1 MKLFISNDLGY
12 DFDKSRLLS
21 EFVLFCAEHLPIE
34 EDFKVFVVNNRKP
47 HNITTTAVYEC
58 GNNTCKI
65 YGKNRALVD
74 VMRSI
79 AHEMTH
85 MMQDEMG
92 LLVGHIQ
99 DAGGFHEDQANS
111 KAGELIKLFAKSKE
125 DRKAIYENKRIQ
137 STKNLFD
144 LMYDPASGLNEEK
157 SSLGRVDLN
166 TPSAAFSTD
175 PGGPSDGPN
184 PFKDDPKIGPNIGK
198 GVNMTKV
205 DPKINQIVKSVFQI
219 YEKDYKKKYGDKVPF
234 VTSLYRGPAVQAKVM
249 FNNWK
254 MHGGKE
260 DGKGNKYL
268 LGLYKDKKMAKA
280 VGDVF
285 TKTGKHDGAI
295 PILKKQAISGHAGG
309 KAVDFR
315 SKDRPYMKELL
326 EKVKKSFPS
335 MKINDE
341 TKNRDGSVSPN
352 QHWHV
357 GVS

>member
-1 MKLFISNDLGY
+1 MKLFISNELGY
-12 DFDKSRLLS
+12 DFNKHRLLS
-21 EFVLFCAEHLPIE
+21 EFVLFCAEQLPIE
-34 EDFKVFVVNNRKP
+34 EVFKVYVVNNRKP
-47 HNITTTAVYEC
+47 HSITTTAVYEC

-65 YGKNRALVD
+65 YAKNRALVD

-125 DRKAIYENKRIQ
+125 DRKAIYENK
-137 STKNLFD
+137 
-144 LMYDPASGLNEEK
+144 LMLNKARNIENVFKIMYEGDG
-157 SSLGRVDLN
+157 SLGKVQLS
-166 TPSAAFSTD
+166 TPGSAFSTD
-175 PGGPSDGPN
+175 PGGPSGGPN
-184 PFKDDPKIGPNIGK
+184 PFKGDPKIGPNIGTE
-198 GVNMTKV
+198 VNMSKV
-205 DPKINQIVKSVFQI
+205 DPEILKIIKAVFQR
-219 YEKDYKKKYGDKVPF
+219 YEADYKKEYGDKVPF

-260 DGKGNKYL
+260 AGKGNKYL
-268 LGLYKDKKMAKA
+268 LGLYTDQKLAKA

-285 TKTGKHDGAI
+285 TNTGGHDGAI

-315 SKDRPYMKELL
+315 SRDRPYMKELL
-326 EKVKKSFPS
+326 GKVKQSFPKMS
-335 MKINDE
+335 IIDE
-341 TKNRDGSVSPN
+341 TKNKDGSVSPN